1 MKLIKSNFLFHW
13 KGNVSPFQRVRLF
26 RESYKKYT
34 VWEKCSYL
42 CSKKWHSNHSDQS
55 LKCNSLNT
63 ERDVAFIFHFAALI
77 SKGSWENKVFYS
89 EGCRCRTL
97 SWKRKQNLQC
107 VVLQKCDGVGGTTAE
122 HVYKIKRWSTF
133 GNIALQASRKIL
145 QNLCPINQV
154 ERDWNLVRIWALSN
168 VSNRRL
174 EYSVSKF
181 TVKHSK
187 CKPVCLDWLAL
198 KLVEIRS
205 FKTVVTI
212 YLSTWRN
219 IPQDLD
225 LRHFHYEKFKSGS
238 TSHSLCIQV
247 QIDCTC
253 SICNRHD

>member
-1 MKLIKSNFLFHW
+1 MPNLIVKT
-13 KGNVSPFQRVRLF
+13 KT
-26 RESYKKYT
+26 ESAVCGIAE
-34 VWEKCSYL
+34 VW
-42 CSKKWHSNHSDQS
+42 
-55 LKCNSLNT
+55 
-63 ERDVAFIFHFAALI
+63 
-77 SKGSWENKVFYS
+77 
-89 EGCRCRTL
+89 RCRWDYSRTCL
-97 SWKRKQNLQC
+97 QDKKMKHFWQHRLAGQSQN
-107 VVLQKCDGVGGTTAE
+107 TAE
-122 HVYKIKRWSTF
+122 LVS
-133 GNIALQASRKIL
+133 
-145 QNLCPINQV
+145 INQV